1 MGRHHFIQS
10 KLQINNTTMRVITAL
25 LAVFAVAVADNP
37 NPGYGPHVPVNYHY
51 AYEVQD
57 DYSHVNY
64 GQEEGRNGIA
74 TNGQYHVLLPDGRTQ
89 TVTYNVGDAYTGYVA
104 DVTYSGEAAPA
115 PAYKPAPAYQPAPSY
130 KPALSYK
137 PAPVITYNPAR
148 PVYKPVVFPKPAPSY
163 QPIYQPAPVYK
174 PALAY
179 KPAPA
184 VTPAPAPEPTPAPEP
199 APAPEPVITTEK
211 PTTPHVYNLIY
222 REHLVNRKLHSDKT
236 KSDSESE
243 E

>member
-104 DVTYSGEAAPA
+104 DVTYSGEAKEYKPAPVPA
-115 PAYKPAPAYQPAPSY
+115 PAYKPAPSYKPLAPVYNKPVVTYKPSDSYNPAPAYKPAPTYKPVHKPLYQP

-137 PAPVITYNPAR
+137 PADA
-148 PVYKPVVFPKPAPSY
+148 
-163 QPIYQPAPVYK
+163 YQPAP
-174 PALAY
+174 AY
-179 KPAPA
+179 KPAP
-184 VTPAPAPEPTPAPEP
+184 
-199 APAPEPVITTEK
+199 
-211 PTTPHVYNLIY
+211 
-222 REHLVNRKLHSDKT
+222 
-236 KSDSESE
+236 
-243 E
+243 